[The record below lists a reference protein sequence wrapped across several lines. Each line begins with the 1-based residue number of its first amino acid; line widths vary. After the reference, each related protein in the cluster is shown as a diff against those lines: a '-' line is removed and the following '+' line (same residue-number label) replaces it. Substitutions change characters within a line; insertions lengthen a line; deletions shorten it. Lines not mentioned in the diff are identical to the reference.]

1 MAGGAILPY
10 IDVPFQ
16 HASPKIL
23 KLMKRPANSENNL
36 ERVNQWRTI
45 CPEISIRSTFI
56 VGFQGET
63 DKDFRELLQFI
74 EQAELDHVGCFRYSN
89 VEGASA
95 KLMEDQVPEDVK
107 QERYNLFMQIQQKIS
122 QKKLANKVGEIQ
134 SVNIDEVN
142 KDYAIARSAANA
154 PEIDGLIYLE
164 NPQGLQVGDML
175 DVKINAFKDY
185 DLYAGPNI

>member
-1 MAGGAILPY
+1 
-10 IDVPFQ
+10 VPFQ

-56 VGFQGET
+56 VGFPGET

-95 KLMEDQVPEDVK
+95 KLMEDQVPEEVK
-107 QERYNLFMQIQQKIS
+107 QERYNLFMQTQQKIS

-134 SVNIDEVN
+134 SVHIDEVN

-175 DVKINAFKDY
+175 DVKIKAFKDY